1 MLEWLKQ
8 HVADGCRSGRDGSC
22 VLCSLKETYDQML
35 SGTVGRAPAQ
45 PVIAQRRHT
54 VAGEFRRGQHDA
66 VDFMERFLDRAKGE
80 EVERQR
86 YGLWGGVQ
94 QTHPVATQVDRLFG
108 HVQETRRQCTSCR
121 GAVRSWYASDA
132 ILRVSPVVMDG
143 GPLTM
148 SELYLSSCAVGD
160 SWMVCPQCQCE
171 TKHRTQ
177 VRMMTAPNVL
187 AIQVRREPGP
197 RVPVAVEQQLDLP
210 GFPLMELI
218 GVVYH
223 NGGDFHSGHYTCVC
237 RGPGGRFWS
246 YDDAPKPVHREDRD
260 VSHIK
265 PRQVVLVV
273 YGRADGGATMT
284 SAAAEAAENAAVGI
298 DEAVAV
304 LDAEPQN
311 VPSSSSGQCARRL
324 RRKTSSEV
332 PPPVQDASSEVPP
345 PAQDSPL
352 ELEGGIASTP
362 TRTPAASLVMSPPS
376 RRLRRK
382 TSAPDASVPES
393 FCAGSSPASGS
404 KRNSDEAL
412 EATPDAAFASPCL
425 RRLRRKASAEAAA
438 VVASPVAAL
447 PSPSSRRLQRKTSA
461 VEASPSASMAAES
474 VMGSVA
480 TSVAVEC
487 AQDRTG
493 SIGDVARDVA
503 GGGRAADALGRGR
516 VMTTLKRGRGRG
528 RQAGSQMVDAGVG
541 SQEDAAAWF
550 LAAADID
557 GGSGVVDEP
566 RSVVHSGSAP
576 VRRQGVVSGFGA
588 ERTDD
593 ALGDQAQRDREALS
607 RARARRDD
615 GVRGRFRD
623 FQGNDLDRS
632 AGGAWSLGR
641 R

>member
-1 MLEWLKQ
+1 MRIK
-8 HVADGCRSGRDGSC
+8 
-22 VLCSLKETYDQML
+22 
-35 SGTVGRAPAQ
+35 
-45 PVIAQRRHT
+45 
-54 VAGEFRRGQHDA
+54 
-66 VDFMERFLDRAKGE
+66 
-80 EVERQR
+80 
-86 YGLWGGVQ
+86 
-94 QTHPVATQVDRLFG
+94 
-108 HVQETRRQCTSCR
+108 
-121 GAVRSWYASDA
+121 ASSD
-132 ILRVSPVVMDG
+132 
-143 GPLTM
+143 
-148 SELYLSSCAVGD
+148 
-160 SWMVCPQCQCE
+160 
-171 TKHRTQ
+171 
-177 VRMMTAPNVL
+177 
-187 AIQVRREPGP
+187 
-197 RVPVAVEQQLDLP
+197 
-210 GFPLMELI
+210 
-218 GVVYH
+218 
-223 NGGDFHSGHYTCVC
+223 
-237 RGPGGRFWS
+237 
-246 YDDAPKPVHREDRD
+246 
-260 VSHIK
+260 
-265 PRQVVLVV
+265 
-273 YGRADGGATMT
+273 
-284 SAAAEAAENAAVGI
+284 
-298 DEAVAV
+298 
-304 LDAEPQN
+304 
-311 VPSSSSGQCARRL
+311 
-324 RRKTSSEV
+324 V
-332 PPPVQDASSEVPP
+332 PPPVQD
-345 PAQDSPL
+345 DPL
-352 ELEGGIASTP
+352 EPESGLASTP

-382 TSAPDASVPES
+382 TSAPDASVPET
-393 FCAGSSPASGS
+393 FCAVSSPASGS

-425 RRLRRKASAEAAA
+425 RRLRRKASVEAAA

-528 RQAGSQMVDAGVG
+528 RQAGSQMVDAGVC

-557 GGSGVVDEP
+557 GGSGVLDEP

-615 GVRGRFRD
+615 GVRGRVRD